1 MTPCA
6 QPRRDASSSF
16 YWTQRRIGAAVANHR
31 RELELNHA
39 DLSTRLGAPADTIA
53 PIDESGYDPRLIL
66 APRPETAPAR
76 TPGTIDGDAC
86 SSAAKPQQ
94 QESR

>member
-6 QPRRDASSSF
+6 QPPRDASSSSH
-16 YWTQRRIGAAVANHR
+16 WTQRRIGAAVANHR
-31 RELELNHA
+31 SELDLNHA
-39 DLSTRLGAPADTIA
+39 DLSTRLGAPAGTVT
-53 PIDESGYDPRLIL
+53 PIDEGGYDPRLIL
-66 APRPETAPAR
+66 TPRQETAPAK

-86 SSAAKPQQ
+86 ASAATPQQ